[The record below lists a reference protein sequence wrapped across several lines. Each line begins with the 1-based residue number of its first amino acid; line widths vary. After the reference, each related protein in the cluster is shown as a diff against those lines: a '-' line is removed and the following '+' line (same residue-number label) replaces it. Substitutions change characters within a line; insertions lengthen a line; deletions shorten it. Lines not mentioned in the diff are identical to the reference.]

1 MLHGCLGCNAFLHY
15 VRRCSHRPLAD
26 ASPSSSP
33 TSPPT
38 PDPSSLCTADGCLP
52 TGTIETLTHAFLE
65 CPEVQPVIGWML
77 ATWTALGGPP
87 VPRTAA
93 FLLADDPT
101 GWAGADDDDTYRM
114 WTRLRVATLGSI
126 WTVRCDRRQGGDS
139 SFSHRACKL
148 AVDSIV
154 AAVGRDW
161 QRTDHDLRNLD
172 DGFMCRD
179 WWRGVDTRISKA
191 RFVTQWTTPGIF
203 CTLSGAAPAQAGAR
217 DARRLRLRL
226 RWDRPVPLPP

>member
-1 MLHGCLGCNAFLHY
+1 MLHGCLGCNGFLHY
-15 VRRCSHRPLAD
+15 VRRCSHRPL
-26 ASPSSSP
+26 SI

-38 PDPSSLCTADGCLP
+38 QDTSPSFCTAEACLL
-52 TGTIETLTHAFLE
+52 TGSIETLTHAFLE
-65 CPEVQPVIGWML
+65 CPEVQPVIDWML
-77 ATWTALGGPP
+77 ETWSTLGGPP

-126 WTVRCDRRQGGDS
+126 WRVRCDRQQGSDS
-139 SFSHRACKL
+139 SFSHRAGKL

-154 AAVGRDW
+154 AAIGRDW
-161 QRTDHDLRNLD
+161 KRTDHDLRNLD

-191 RFVTQWTTPGIF
+191 RFIKQWSTPGIF
-203 CTLSGAAPAQAGAR
+203 CTLSGAAPAAGER
-217 DARRLRLRL
+217 DTRLLRLRL
-226 RWDRPVPLPP
+226 RWDRPIPLPP